1 MTSHASPALRTFADE
16 LLTTEAAS
24 PHEPADGTSAYR
36 VCEKLRRPLS
46 TLAGATGF
54 HSLVARALMLA
65 KREVP
70 ELQGVHVGPDGA
82 LLGLADIEPRAARAL
97 AEIAL
102 ITNLLDLVAS
112 FIGEELTMTLVQDAW
127 RRATDDDLHFPRGA
141 DR

>member
-1 MTSHASPALRTFADE
+1 MSSQASAALRTFAQD
-16 LLTTEAAS
+16 LLATEEAS
-24 PHEPADGTSAYR
+24 PHGPADGTAAYR

-70 ELQGVHVGPDGA
+70 ELHKVHVGPDGA
-82 LLGLADIEPRAARAL
+82 LLALADIQPRSARAL
-97 AEIAL
+97 GEIAL

-112 FIGEELTMTLVQDAW
+112 FIGEELTMSLVQDAW

-141 DR
+141 A